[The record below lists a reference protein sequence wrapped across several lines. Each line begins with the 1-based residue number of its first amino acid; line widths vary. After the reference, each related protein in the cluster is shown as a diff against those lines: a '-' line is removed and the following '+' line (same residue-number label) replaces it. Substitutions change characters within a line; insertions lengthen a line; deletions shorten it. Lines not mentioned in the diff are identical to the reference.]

1 MRHRRGTISKDVK
14 AALFKIC
21 KIPEIKINAGSKM
34 IAEWKKKHQVIEV
47 YSSLWEPD
55 DNNGLIT
62 INDIIMKAMP
72 KEKESC
78 LTPSIIALLLQ
89 FVV

>member
-1 MRHRRGTISKDVK
+1 M
-14 AALFKIC
+14 
-21 KIPEIKINAGSKM
+21 
-34 IAEWKKKHQVIEV
+34 KKKHQVIEV

-78 LTPSIIALLLQ
+78 LTPSIIAFTLAICCLVLNPHSNEIKCTEESIKKRYVI
-89 FVV
+89 FLVCILIF